1 MTAGPKK
8 FYKEISVKDLPKL
21 DEMIKSKPTM
31 LLIYATWCYHCKMFK
46 PLWEKFAGN
55 IKANKEVQLLA
66 IESEVLKALAKKDEK
81 LYKYISMTAKSPDVY
96 FPKLM
101 VFKKTLTGKTAK
113 SEYPPQKKSEAELT
127 NYANNVLSKPI
138 KTPPKKEAK
147 AVKAIKAVK
156 AVKAKADNKVV
167 ARKPLRE
174 ARAYLNEQIHGVTRK
189 PLPTL
194 IDEMI
199 SKYLGL

>member
-8 FYKEISVKDLPKL
+8 FYKELTVKDLPKL
-21 DEMIKSKPTM
+21 EEMIKSKPTL

-46 PLWEKFAGN
+46 PVWEKFAGN
-55 IKANKEVQLLA
+55 LKNKDVQLLA
-66 IESEVLKALAKKDEK
+66 IESDVLKVLANNNED
-81 LYKYISMTAKSPDVY
+81 LYNYISMTKKSPDVY
-96 FPKLM
+96 FPKVM

-113 SEYPPQKKSEAELT
+113 SEYPPQKKSEAELLK
-127 NYANNVLSKPI
+127 YANTTLSVPV
-138 KTPPKKEAK
+138 KTPKEPK
-147 AVKAIKAVK
+147 AVKAIKPVK
-156 AVKAKADNKVV
+156 EVKDNKIV
-167 ARKPLRE
+167 ARKPIRE
-174 ARAYLNEQIHGVTRK
+174 ARAYLNEQIHGVARK

>member
-8 FYKEISVKDLPKL
+8 FYKEISVKDLSKL

-31 LLIYATWCYHCKMFK
+31 LFIYATWCYHCKMFK
-46 PLWEKFAGN
+46 PVWETFAKNLGN
-55 IKANKEVQLLA
+55 KDVQLLA
-66 IESEVLKALAKKDEK
+66 IESNVLKVLAKDNEK
-81 LYKYISMTAKSPDVY
+81 LYNYISSTKKSPDVY

-101 VFKKTLTGKTAK
+101 VFKKTLTGKTVK
-113 SEYPPQKKSEAELT
+113 SEYPPNKKSEAELVKYSNT
-127 NYANNVLSKPI
+127 TLSVPV
-138 KTPPKKEAK
+138 KTPKEPRGKQVVKK
-147 AVKAIKAVK
+147 
-156 AVKAKADNKVV
+156 
-167 ARKPLRE
+167 PFRE
-174 ARAYLNEQIHGVTRK
+174 ARAYLNEQIHGIARK